1 MTEFVITL
9 VLEFQNI
16 TIITDDKTKY
26 STFYS
31 NSKVETIFN
40 ESYINDIFESIYIN
54 VTSNIQIPIGNKIQ
68 KLTKI
73 LPKSLILKT

>member
-16 TIITDDKTKY
+16 TIITDNKTKY

-54 VTSNIQIPIGNKIQ
+54 ILSEIQQPIGKKSKSWQRFCQ
-68 KLTKI
+68 KVWF
-73 LPKSLILKT
+73 